1 MKLEKYFTNS
11 EIEFIRTYAQ
21 QNGLKEED
29 AVIRLAKEMIETYTL
44 KYLSGQQVLA
54 MIDLLSMKIPVWM
67 NTQLMALRSAYQNVR
82 MTAQAI
88 KSVEAPSLTDLLIE
102 YLKNP
107 ETSKELMGVVTQL
120 VSGLGN
126 LFSGKKE
133 TVTVEED
140 QGSDGNGDFL

>member
-1 MKLEKYFTNS
+1 MKLEKYFTNN
-11 EIEFIRTYAQ
+11 EIEFIKTYAQ
-21 QNGLKEED
+21 QNNLKEEE

-54 MIDLLSMKIPVWM
+54 LIDLLAMKIPMWI

-82 MTAQAI
+82 LTAQAI
-88 KSVEAPSLTDLLIE
+88 KSVEAPSLTDLIIE

-107 ETSKELMGVVTQL
+107 ETSKELMGFVSQL
-120 VSGLGN
+120 VSSLGS

-133 TVTVEED
+133 VSPEEP
-140 QGSDGNGDFL
+140 GSEDESEFL

>member
-1 MKLEKYFTNS
+1 MKLEKYFTNN
-11 EIEFIRTYAQ
+11 EIEFIKTYAQ
-21 QNGLKEED
+21 QNNLKEEE

-54 MIDLLSMKIPVWM
+54 LIDLLAMKIPMWI

-82 MTAQAI
+82 LTAQAI
-88 KSVEAPSLTDLLIE
+88 KSVETPTLTDLIIE

-107 ETSKELMGVVTQL
+107 ETSKELMGL
-120 VSGLGN
+120 VSQLISSLGS

-133 TVTVEED
+133 ASSQEL
-140 QGSDGNGDFL
+140 GSENESEFL